1 MQLKAVVFPEPFGP
15 MSPRISP
22 SLTPKATA
30 LSAVKPPKRFVS
42 PLTERI
48 IGPQTGR
55 TPGAAGPAG
64 RAPRASGRPART
76 SPPWFGKPGGDGRGF
91 GPGSRVR
98 GGKKLPQ
105 NP

>member
-64 RAPRASGRPART
+64 RAPPPSGRPDPTSPRGSGRGGGARAASGRRT
-76 SPPWFGKPGGDGRGF
+76 GDRG
-91 GPGSRVR
+91 
-98 GGKKLPQ
+98 
-105 NP
+105 